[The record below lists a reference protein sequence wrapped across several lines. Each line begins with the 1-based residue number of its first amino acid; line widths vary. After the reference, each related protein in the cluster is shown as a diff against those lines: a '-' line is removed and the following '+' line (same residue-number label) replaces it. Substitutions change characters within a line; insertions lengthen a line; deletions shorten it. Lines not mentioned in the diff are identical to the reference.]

1 MPEAVTAVK
10 MGLDMPPHITLSPKH
25 TGVYRDYKCKLPLAT
40 IANFV
45 DKGALSIT
53 FFRNKFSGATIT
65 VTAKGNMTT
74 VSRLAI
80 IFVSVFF
87 LLLLVIQ
94 FEKLNDEHIL
104 VPDSYDPHPDV
115 ILSDPGGPLLV
126 SKN

>member
-1 MPEAVTAVK
+1 
-10 MGLDMPPHITLSPKH
+10 
-25 TGVYRDYKCKLPLAT
+25 
-40 IANFV
+40 
-45 DKGALSIT
+45 
-53 FFRNKFSGATIT
+53 
-65 VTAKGNMTT
+65 MTT

-104 VPDSYDPHPDV
+104 VSDSYNPPLDA

-126 SKN
+126 SMAELAMLPPYVLPQITCSPPPLPG